1 MEFFAEVELAAMS
14 RPELEAVCDALTEF
28 NETSWTDHTD
38 QDLIDFILDF
48 QESASKG
55 ESK

>member
-1 MEFFAEVELAAMS
+1 MEFYAEVELGTMS
-14 RPELEAVCDALTEF
+14 RPELEAIADALTQF
-28 NETSWTDHTD
+28 SGNPWTDHTD

-55 ESK
+55 E